1 MAIGSKTRRR
11 VTTRLGLRSSGLLMT
26 PDEFDDLPDEA
37 LDHHLRYE
45 LINGV
50 LIVTPPPD
58 KGEIAPNE
66 ELGYLVRLHKNFH
79 PQGSIIDESLSEQT
93 IHATP
98 KRRRADR
105 AIWTGLGRVPDV
117 EKDIPSIVVEF
128 VSAKKRDYMRDYETK
143 RAEYLGIGV
152 REYWIIDRFQRIMTV
167 YRNRPEG
174 VATLIIKEAESY
186 QTDLLPGFT
195 LPIAR
200 LLARADD
207 WTPKTRK
214 KPRKPLEGG
223 PR

>member
-1 MAIGSKTRRR
+1 MTVGSKTRSRF
-11 VTTRLGLRSSGLLMT
+11 TTRLGLRSSGLRMT
-26 PDEFDDLPDEA
+26 AEEFDGLPD
-37 LDHHLRYE
+37 DVFDRHLRYE

-58 KGEIAPNE
+58 NAEIAPNS
-66 ELGYLVRLHKNFH
+66 ELGHLVWYYKHYH
-79 PQGSIIDESLSEQT
+79 PQGSTADEVLAEQT

-98 KRRRADR
+98 QRRRADH

-117 EKDIPSIVVEF
+117 KKDVPSIVVEL
-128 VSAKKRDYMRDYETK
+128 VSAKRRYFRRDYEEK

-152 REYWIIDRFQRIMTV
+152 REYWIVDRFQRIMTV
-167 YRNRPEG
+167 YLNRPEG
-174 VATLIIKEAESY
+174 FASLVVKEAETY
-186 QTDLLPGFT
+186 QTELLPGFI

-207 WTPKTRK
+207 WPRKTRN
-214 KPRKPLEGG
+214 PRRKPLEGD